1 MPKQK
6 TGKGKRLTIK
16 AKLLPYIESVM
27 EAFGLEDETVA
38 VNLIIGSCS
47 VKPISWL
54 AMRPG
59 DNPPP
64 LPLAAIEVS
73 SQEVRTVQLEPES
86 QPKPERNVLDMLTED
101 INTLGVAA

>member
-6 TGKGKRLTIK
+6 TGKGKRLTIR

-27 EAFGLEDETVA
+27 EAFGLEDESAA

-64 LPLAAIEVS
+64 LPPAAIEVS
-73 SQEVRTVQLEPES
+73 VQQVKSFKSES
-86 QPKPERNVLDMLTED
+86 ELERNALDMLCED
-101 INTLGVAA
+101 IDSLRVAA

>member
-6 TGKGKRLTIK
+6 TGKGKRLTIR

-27 EAFGLEDETVA
+27 EAFGLEDESAA

-64 LPLAAIEVS
+64 LPPVAIEVAV
-73 SQEVRTVQLEPES
+73 QEVKSIEPVP
-86 QPKPERNVLDMLTED
+86 QPKHEGNVLDMLSED
-101 INTLGVAA
+101 IEALEAA